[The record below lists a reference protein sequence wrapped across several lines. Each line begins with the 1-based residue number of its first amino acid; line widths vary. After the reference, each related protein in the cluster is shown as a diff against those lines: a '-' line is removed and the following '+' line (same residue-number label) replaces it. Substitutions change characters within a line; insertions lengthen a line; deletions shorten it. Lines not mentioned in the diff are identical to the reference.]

1 MFIRALLLVI
11 EGLVAL
17 MLIGIILLQKS
28 KSEGLGVAFGGGM
41 GETLFGSRAGN
52 VLTKATIVLSV
63 IFMANTLVLANLF
76 VGQRVDQSL
85 VEQSGLLDTAAPAP
99 QAAPMG
105 MQSPLAPGGVPGE
118 MRPPDAPTAPL
129 TGGDQPMTVTP
140 LVAPPPP
147 AAPEE

>member
-17 MLIGIILLQKS
+17 LLIGIILLQKS

-52 VLTKATIVLSV
+52 VLTKATIVLAV

-76 VGQRVDQSL
+76 VGQRVESL
-85 VEQSGLLDTAAPAP
+85 VEQSGLLDTTAPAP
-99 QAAPMG
+99 ESAPMG
-105 MQSPLAPGGVPGE
+105 MQGPLAPGGVPGE
-118 MRPPDAPTAPL
+118 MRPPGAATAPL

-147 AAPEE
+147 AATEE